1 MIFIDDFLGVEE
13 AGNSTEF
20 SGGDDIEKYNNNLLI
35 QPEDWIYRT
44 LKISYDYN
52 KRGHRCKDIEDIN
65 LDNYIL
71 FIGCSHTEGVG
82 VRLEDSYP
90 FIVSNE
96 LKCDYYNLSMSG
108 TGVDVVEYNLV
119 TWLSKVI
126 KKPKYIFVQWP
137 DHSRFVASYPGY
149 SQLINHGTWT
159 DDLTTQKF
167 IASSE
172 HTGLV
177 HARKQISYKMIKEI
191 AGVPVIDVHFS
202 SLSPYA
208 SDCMWLKKIDLG
220 RDLLHTGIKSHQS
233 IAKEMVSYIQSL

>member
-1 MIFIDDFLGVEE
+1 MIFIDDFLGVEA
-13 AGNSTEF
+13 AGTICKF
-20 SGGDDIEKYNNNLLI
+20 TGGDSEEDYIINLEK
-35 QPEDWIYRT
+35 QPDDWIYRT
-44 LKISYDYN
+44 LEITYQYN
-52 KRGHRCKDIEDIN
+52 NRGHRCKDIEDIN

-71 FIGCSHTEGVG
+71 FTGCSHTEGVG

-96 LKCDYYNLSMSG
+96 LNYDYYNLSMSG
-108 TGVDVVEYNLV
+108 TGVDVVEYNLLI
-119 TWLSKVI
+119 WLSKVI

-149 SQLINHGTWT
+149 SQLINHGTWA

-172 HTGLV
+172 YTGLV

-202 SLSPYA
+202 SLAPYA
-208 SDCMWLKKIDLG
+208 SDCIWLKKIDLG
-220 RDLLHTGIKSHQS
+220 RDMLHTGIKSHQS
-233 IAKEMVSYIQSL
+233 IAKEMISYIQSL